1 MVACQAAGG
10 DWGHV
15 SAVSPALQTTL
26 VFPAVR
32 VSAGGFATA
41 VWTDSNGVWTADR
54 PANGKWEAPQLLL
67 PGTSAPIFTMNARG
81 DAAIAW
87 TVGGPPG
94 NQSSV
99 MATLRPAG
107 QGWSSPQT
115 VASGLYVTADH
126 AGIGEDGAV
135 IVTWESFAAFCNAEG
150 CSEFN
155 FRLHTSRNNGAGWTH
170 TGVLLGPDPDS
181 HIARVALDAGGLALL
196 LALNSSGAY
205 VSATEDAAGG
215 AWSSFAKAVF
225 VNGLSMVADLASDS
239 AGDVTMVYEV
249 IGFSAQ
255 AFAIEGSIGDNSW
268 SPPVLLSGSDNVS
281 QIYFAVSPN
290 GLAIAAW
297 LSSSGTAEVHA
308 SIRAGSAGA
317 WSIPVTVSAPGSTE
331 LSPEAAAISNSGGA
345 VVIYSGYNPD
355 AVHTEYVANYKP

>member
-1 MVACQAAGG
+1 
-10 DWGHV
+10 
-15 SAVSPALQTTL
+15 
-26 VFPAVR
+26 
-32 VSAGGFATA
+32 
-41 VWTDSNGVWTADR
+41 
-54 PANGKWEAPQLLL
+54 
-67 PGTSAPIFTMNARG
+67 
-81 DAAIAW
+81 
-87 TVGGPPG
+87 
-94 NQSSV
+94 
-99 MATLRPAG
+99 
-107 QGWSSPQT
+107 
-115 VASGLYVTADH
+115 
-126 AGIGEDGAV
+126 
-135 IVTWESFAAFCNAEG
+135 
-150 CSEFN
+150 
-155 FRLHTSRNNGAGWTH
+155 
-170 TGVLLGPDPDS
+170 
-181 HIARVALDAGGLALL
+181 
-196 LALNSSGAY
+196 
-205 VSATEDAAGG
+205 
-215 AWSSFAKAVF
+215 
-225 VNGLSMVADLASDS
+225 
-239 AGDVTMVYEV
+239 MVYEV